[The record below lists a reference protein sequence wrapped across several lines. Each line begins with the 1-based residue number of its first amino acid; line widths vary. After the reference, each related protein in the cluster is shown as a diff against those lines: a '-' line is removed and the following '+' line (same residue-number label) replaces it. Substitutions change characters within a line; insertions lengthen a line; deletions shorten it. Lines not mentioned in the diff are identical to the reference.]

1 MSDNQLNAPTNM
13 PIRTLSSAPT
23 DTPTNTPVNPPQNT
37 PPATSYLSATGKI
50 TYNFTNDYMFR
61 AILQRN
67 VTVLK
72 GLICSLLHLRPEHIT
87 DITITNPIELGKTID
102 NKEFDSSTAVS
113 LILRLSQ

>member
-13 PIRTLSSAPT
+13 PVHTLSNVPSNT
-23 DTPTNTPVNPPQNT
+23 SVNTPTNTPQSV

-61 AILQRN
+61 AILQWN

-102 NKEFDSSTAVS
+102 DKEFDSSTAVS

>member
-1 MSDNQLNAPTNM
+1 MSDTQ
-13 PIRTLSSAPT
+13 S
-23 DTPTNTPVNPPQNT
+23 NPPQSA
-37 PPATSYLSATGKI
+37 PSVTSYLSATGKI

-67 VTVLK
+67 LTVLK

-102 NKEFDSSTAVS
+102 DKEFDSSTAVS